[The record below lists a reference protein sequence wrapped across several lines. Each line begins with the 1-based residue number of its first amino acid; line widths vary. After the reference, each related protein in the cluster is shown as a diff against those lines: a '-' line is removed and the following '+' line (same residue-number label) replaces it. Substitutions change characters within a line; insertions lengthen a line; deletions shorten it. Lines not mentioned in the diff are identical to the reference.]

1 MNKIAIAQKGGGV
14 KTEKLSIFSCLLLPS
29 FIKQCVRVSALFVEY
44 IKTFNH
50 RMSLA

>member
-1 MNKIAIAQKGGGV
+1 MNKIAIAQRGGGV
-14 KTEKLSIFSCLLLPS
+14 KTEKLSIFSCLLIPS
-29 FIKQCVRVSALFVEY
+29 FIKQRVSALFVEY